1 MTKTLTKRIR
11 KLASILLA
19 SALPPVAFRY
29 GSLKRLPSDASG
41 ERHVVVSKR
50 EPTSL
55 PNVQRCEFE
64 EEIGPAPA
72 GQELSF
78 DVYLSLDPEGCDVEE
93 EVGPAPVDLE
103 LKFDPLDDRVKTAL

>member
-1 MTKTLTKRIR
+1 MTKTMTKRIR

-64 EEIGPAPA
+64 ERVGPAPVV
-72 GQELSF
+72 QELSF
-78 DVYLSLDPEGCDVEE
+78 DIHLSLDGERCELQMQV
-93 EVGPAPVDLE
+93 APVAE
-103 LKFDPLDDRVKTAL
+103 LTLDTQLSSIDDN